1 MNKETVKG
9 QWKQL
14 KGQVRKQWGKLT
26 DDDLDQ
32 IHGDARFSP
41 ARFRSATAG
50 PRTRHRKRWIGSSR
64 PRRTSRSTGRG
75 CEPPTIELHSIVPSR
90 GDMPHAHRRHRRCT
104 ELDGGARGPSAPG
117 AAVTSEAR
125 SRMLYNGLREGSPI
139 HTGPGPNPSTDQRV
153 EVAHRLLGG

>member
-1 MNKETVKG
+1 MNKETLKG

-50 PRTRHRKRWIGSSR
+50 PRTRHRKRWIGSLR
-64 PRRTSRSTGRG
+64 RRRTSRSTGRG

-104 ELDGGARGPSAPG
+104 ELDGR
-117 AAVTSEAR
+117 
-125 SRMLYNGLREGSPI
+125 
-139 HTGPGPNPSTDQRV
+139 PGPERPGRRG
-153 EVAHRLLGG
+153 HLGGPFAHALQRPSGRFSNPHRARAKSLDRPEG